1 MVVYDTGAIRKTA
14 TDIRAEL
21 NKYTKAKNEID
32 STVNGM
38 NSYFS
43 DPVQENFVRR
53 YKSELKETI
62 VSIEKLMKQYAD
74 YLDECASA
82 IDKIVDKG
90 NTAIN

>member
-1 MVVYDTGAIRKTA
+1 MATYDTGAIRKTA
-14 TDIRAEL
+14 SDIRAEL

-43 DPVQENFVRR
+43 DPVQQNFVKR

-62 VSIEKLMKQYAD
+62 ENVEKLMKQYAD
-74 YLDECASA
+74 YLDECAAA
-82 IDKIVDKG
+82 IDKAIEKG
-90 NTAIN
+90 NAAIN